1 MIDMRKIWRV
11 LQVILIPFKAALIII
26 PLIAL
31 MVYTN
36 YTIDSSGLYQLGDV
50 TNRAIVELLL
60 SGENVTNYSQMEE
73 RSFLSLYS
81 AMLPEEQTPEILA
94 LGSSRILQ
102 LREDVFSESFYNAG
116 MMGADY
122 RDVMNQIYTFDKEG
136 KLPQTVIIGIDPW
149 FFRGEEEWL
158 EMRADEELYN
168 EFLSVALGKQTDYEP
183 EVESDDFIKAN
194 EIFQKYSPLFLD
206 EEKTLYDYNIT
217 SETLS
222 ALFEVAYFQGNLN
235 YQARTQSENA
245 ENDDAEG
252 EDIPFKAISEAAMQ
266 NAEMEIK
273 LADGSIFYA
282 ESFRNGTEE
291 EILALALEQSGTFL
305 RMIGYTELDKSQTE
319 IFEEFVNYLKSKDIN
334 VYFFLAPY
342 HPFTYEFQSAM
353 NMEQVSGFFEIEPYI
368 LEYAQKENIPVIGS
382 YDPFKLG
389 LEGTD
394 FFDGLHVKPE
404 GIAKFFGGINENGEV
419 LAGTV
424 APPELETA
432 DE

>member
-26 PLIAL
+26 PLIIL

-36 YTIDSSGLYQLGDV
+36 YTIDSSGLYLLGDEI
-50 TNRAIVELLL
+50 NRAIVELLL
-60 SGENVTNYSQMEE
+60 ADENVTNYGQIEE

-94 LGSSRILQ
+94 LGSSRVLQ
-102 LREDVFSESFYNAG
+102 LRSDVFTDSFYNAG

-136 KLPQTVIIGIDPW
+136 KLPETVIIGIDPW
-149 FFRGEEEWL
+149 FFRGDEEGL

-183 EVESDDFIKAN
+183 AVESDDFIKAN
-194 EIFQKYSPLFLD
+194 ELFQQYSPLFLD
-206 EEKTLYDYNIT
+206 EAKTLYDYNIT

-235 YQARTQSENA
+235 YQARTQSENT
-245 ENDDAEG
+245 ENATDGD
-252 EDIPFKAISEAAMQ
+252 DIPFKAISDAEMQ

-273 LADGSIFYA
+273 LADGSVFYA
-282 ESFRNGTEE
+282 ESFRNATEE

-305 RMIGYTELDKSQTE
+305 RMIGYTELDTTQTAL
-319 IFEEFVNYLKSKDIN
+319 FEEFVEYLKSKDIN

-342 HPFTYEFQSAM
+342 HPFTYEFQNTM

-368 LEYAQKENIPVIGS
+368 LDYAQSENIPVIGS
-382 YDPFKLG
+382 YDPTKLG

-404 GIAKFFGGINENGEV
+404 GIAKFFGGISENGEV
-419 LAGTV
+419 LAGTT
-424 APPELETA
+424 PTPEPETT